1 KRAGKDAERGKAT
14 LVGLLGIE
22 AARARRDALVEEA
35 IRALDETGLG
45 SATETLKEAARFVAW
60 RNN

>member
-1 KRAGKDAERGKAT
+1 
-14 LVGLLGIE
+14 LLGLD

-35 IRALDETGLG
+35 IAALDEMGLG
-45 SATETLKEAARFVAW
+45 AATATLKEAARFVAW